1 MNILFK
7 FNAKPIDS
15 RGQASHNRRVPVRH
29 VPGRGP
35 FEVIPV
41 PKNLMPHL
49 SRSVPTAPS
58 SDFRDTTQ
66 VHQETIEWD
75 DLVHD
80 LRQPLST
87 IESLAYYLELVCA
100 DPGTRTHLKQ
110 IQKMVT
116 EANSIL
122 EHTSVDVPC

>member
-1 MNILFK
+1 M
-7 FNAKPIDS
+7 AY
-15 RGQASHNRRVPVRH
+15 
-29 VPGRGP
+29 
-35 FEVIPV
+35 
-41 PKNLMPHL
+41 L
-49 SRSVPTAPS
+49 SRSVPVASP

-66 VHQETIEWD
+66 VRQETVEWD

-122 EHTSVDVPC
+122 EHTSVEAAC